1 MSGAEAWSLYWAQAD
16 GGACLP
22 GIPPALAERISGV
35 WRELA
40 MALPEGARVLDV
52 ASGGG
57 AVLRVMG
64 AARTGLI
71 LQGVDAAVVGPDA
84 AGLGVIGGV
93 PAESLPFADGV
104 FEAVTAQF
112 GLEYC
117 AESAWAEAARVLKAG
132 GAIRLLCHHGESA
145 AVRHNRAR
153 WAAMRDMVGAGMFE
167 LARDMA
173 AGQPEDA
180 VRGPA
185 VLAARQRHAAQSI
198 VMELPV
204 AIGQVLGRRDGAA
217 LLGQIERQ
225 ARGEMA
231 RLAAMDAAA
240 LEEDAVRLRCG
251 WLAAAGVLA
260 EATVL
265 EADGAPFAWVVRGQ
279 RA

>member
-35 WRELA
+35 WQALA
-40 MALPEGARVLDV
+40 LALPEGARVLDV

-64 AARTGLI
+64 AARAGLA
-71 LQGVDAAVVGPDA
+71 LQGVDAARVGPA
-84 AGLGVIGGV
+84 AAELGVVGGV
-93 PAESLPFADGV
+93 PAEALPYADGA
-104 FEAVTAQF
+104 FDAVTAQF

-117 AESAWAEAARVLKAG
+117 APSAWREAARVLKSG
-132 GAIRLLCHHGESA
+132 GEMRLLCHHGESA

-153 WAAMRDMVGAGMFE
+153 LAAMRDMVAAGMFD

-185 VLAARQRHAAQSI
+185 VLAARQRHRAQSI
-198 VMELPV
+198 VMELPG
-204 AIGQVLGRRDGAA
+204 AIGQILGRPDGAA
-217 LLGQIERQ
+217 LLVQIERQ

-240 LEEDAVRLRCG
+240 LDADAVAVRCG
-251 WLAAAGVLA
+251 WLAAAGMAATA
-260 EATVL
+260 EVL
-265 EADGAPFAWVVRGQ
+265 EGDGAPFAWVVRGQ
-279 RA
+279 RG